1 MRKTVGLFFL
11 TIFSLAFGVG
21 EAAEGE
27 SSQLLSADTCFRS
40 PFGSY
45 SEWLSMVTASTSRG
59 LDDEAEIQERLDNF
73 RNLFPEEDF
82 AHYRQT
88 LDCQTFRYHSGD
100 ALVSGYVIRPKDA
113 DSKLP
118 VIIYNRGGN
127 GNYGSVIM
135 ARMVGDLFPL
145 ADEGFIVIGTQYRG
159 TFERDPEYPDEFG
172 GADVQD
178 VTRLLEL
185 LPEIK
190 SADMDRV
197 GMLGASRGAMQ
208 SYLALRDSSQ
218 IQALVTIAGNVDL
231 LKDLETRPEME
242 RVYERRIPNYDT
254 NKENELRNRSAIH
267 WISEINSDIPI
278 LLLHGEEDER
288 VNSHNSVAMAKEL
301 ARLGREYK
309 FVLYSND
316 GHDLSENKEAAF
328 NELVK
333 WFDTHLQ

>member
-1 MRKTVGLFFL
+1 MRKNVFLFFL
-11 TIFSLAFGVG
+11 TLFSLAFGVG

-27 SSQLLSADTCFRS
+27 SNQLLSVETCFRS

-45 SEWLSMVTASTSRG
+45 SEWVSMITASTSRG
-59 LDDEAEIQERLDNF
+59 LDDEAEIQERVDNF

-82 AHYRQT
+82 EHYRQT
-88 LDCQTFRYHSGD
+88 LDCQTFRYHSAD

-127 GNYGSVIM
+127 GNYGSVNM

-145 ADEGFIVIGTQYRG
+145 AKEGFIVIGTQYRG
-159 TFERDPEYPDEFG
+159 TFERSPEYPDEFG
-172 GADVQD
+172 GEDVED
-178 VTRLLEL
+178 VKRLLDL
-185 LPEIK
+185 LPEIP
-190 SADMDRV
+190 SADMDRI
-197 GMLGASRGAMQ
+197 GMLGVSRGAMQ
-208 SYLALRDSSQ
+208 SYLALRDGSQ
-218 IQALVTIAGNVDL
+218 VKALVAIAGNVDL
-231 LKDLETRPEME
+231 WKDLETRPEME
-242 RVYERRIPNYDT
+242 KVYERRIPHYDT
-254 NKENELRNRSAIH
+254 NKEDELRNRSAIN
-267 WISEINSDIPI
+267 WISEIDSNIPI

-288 VNSHNSVAMAKEL
+288 VNARNSAAMAEEL

-328 NELVK
+328 IEIVE